1 MIDKKAIISLVEELD
16 KFYVTDQKDYE
27 SFIHT
32 LFHDDPKPEET
43 SIMDNAY
50 HILTTHMLLYF
61 ATLGLDIQ
69 EEINKRD
76 DLIFVKINRS
86 LEDNYIFMDVIKKE
100 FEVENG

>member
-1 MIDKKAIISLVEELD
+1 MVDKKAIIRLVEELD
-16 KFYVTDQKDYE
+16 KFYVTDQEDYE
-27 SFIHT
+27 SFIQT

-86 LEDNYIFMDVIKKE
+86 LEDNYRFMDVIKKE